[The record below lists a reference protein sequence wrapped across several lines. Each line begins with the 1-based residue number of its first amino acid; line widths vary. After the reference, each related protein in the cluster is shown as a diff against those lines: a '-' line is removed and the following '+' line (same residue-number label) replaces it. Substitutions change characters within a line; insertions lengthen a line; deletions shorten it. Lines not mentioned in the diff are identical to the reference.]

1 MRTNLDWC
9 VQWLTCFLE
18 RENNPLVYSS
28 DEWIFGK
35 FLKLTMKLLICYGLK
50 FLDIHF
56 PGMNIQVLLMEGSWF
71 LVLILKLWNY
81 QGSHFSG
88 DPHFQISIFCL
99 KQDLSYSSK
108 EHAVY
113 LPMNR
118 KFKSTKKKDFQRE
131 ARVFNQW
138 WGHQ

>member
-1 MRTNLDWC
+1 MRTSLDRC
-9 VQWLTCFLE
+9 VQWMTCFLE
-18 RENNPLVYSS
+18 KENGPLVCSS
-28 DEWIFGK
+28 DEWIFRK
-35 FLKLTMKLLICYGLK
+35 FLKLTMKLLIYYGLK

-88 DPHFQISIFCL
+88 DPHFQISILSL
-99 KQDLSYSSK
+99 KQDLSYSGK
-108 EHAVY
+108 EHAVS

-118 KFKSTKKKDFQRE
+118 KFKSTKKKFLQRE
-131 ARVFNQW
+131 RLEC
-138 WGHQ
+138 